1 MKSVAQNSSLEDEF
15 VSSICYNYRLVFLA
29 VFLALLWFAGGGS
42 LTEEQGRVWDVV
54 RNAQKALWAA
64 QAKTRVPLSPEN
76 DPLRTGLIG
85 VEWSPLTTTLGD
97 LGAKR
102 TSCNP
107 LWAVQCLRWF
117 DELGLKKGD
126 RIALYTSS
134 SFPAFALAAL
144 AAAEERGLDVL
155 LSVSLGSSMWGAN
168 RVEFPWPMMARALRE
183 GGFVR
188 TRAAFYTPGG
198 AGDGGRDFSGEIM
211 ELLRRLTEEENVPFV
226 VPENLEEAVRFKTER
241 LLGWRPKLFVN
252 IGGGEASLG
261 DSGTLISNGLLLPPK
276 EFFWS
281 GALPGEGGVI
291 AEALKAGIPVLHILG
306 VRKLAEENGIPWD
319 AGVFVKMNP
328 GRRPVWAFA
337 GLILFLAV
345 LYSHRRWLLYT

>member
-1 MKSVAQNSSLEDEF
+1 MTR
-15 VSSICYNYRLVFLA
+15 YNYRLVLLA
-29 VFLALLWFAGGGS
+29 LLLALLWFAGGGV
-42 LTEEQGRVWDVV
+42 LTEEQQRVWNVV
-54 RNAQKALWAA
+54 LSAQKALWAE
-64 QAKTRVPLSPEN
+64 QARMRVPLSPEN

-85 VEWSPLTTTLGD
+85 VEWSPLTTTLGE

-107 LWAVQCLRWF
+107 LWAVQYLRWF
-117 DELGLKKGD
+117 DDMDLKKGD
-126 RIALYTSS
+126 RIVLYTSS
-134 SFPAFALAAL
+134 SFPAFALSAL

-168 RVEFPWPMMARALRE
+168 RVEFPWPMMARVLRE

-198 AGDGGRDFSGEIM
+198 AGDGGRDFPGETM
-211 ELLRRLTEEENVPFV
+211 ELLKRLAEEENVPFV
-226 VPENLEEAVRFKTER
+226 VPEDIGEAARFKTER
-241 LLGWRPKLFVN
+241 LLAWRPKLFIN

-261 DSGTLISNGLLLPPK
+261 NSGTLIPNGLLPPPK
-276 EFFWS
+276 EGWS
-281 GALPGEGGVI
+281 GELPGEGGVI

-319 AGVFVKMNP
+319 AVGVFVKMNP
-328 GRRPVWAFA
+328 GRRPAWAFA
-337 GLILFLAV
+337 GLALFFAV
-345 LYSHRRWLLYT
+345 MYSHRRWLWEDSRTDDENTD